1 MAELV
6 SVSELMTKQV
16 KTVRPDTSVRE
27 VVATMNRLGIGS
39 VVVVQGDRPVGIITE
54 RDVLSRVVEACIPPE
69 TRKAREIMT
78 SPIVAI
84 DQNASVKEA
93 TQIMVHRKIKK
104 LIVVDQ
110 GKLVGIITHTD
121 IISKMPNMM
130 STLEVLLRPQK
141 TY

>member
-121 IISKMPNMM
+121 IISKTPNMM
-130 STLEVLLRPQK
+130 STLEVLLRLQK

>member
-69 TRKAREIMT
+69 TRRAREIMT

-130 STLEVLLRPQK
+130 STLEALLRPQK

>member
-1 MAELV
+1 MSELV
-6 SVSELMTKQV
+6 SVNELMTKPV
-16 KTVRPDTSVRE
+16 KTVRPDTNVRE
-27 VVATMNRLGIGS
+27 VVVTMNSLGIGS

-54 RDVLSRVVEACIPPE
+54 RDILRRLVEESIPPE

-84 DQNASVKEA
+84 NVNASVQEA
-93 TQIMVHRKIKK
+93 TQMMVHRRIKK

-121 IISKMPNMM
+121 IVRKMPNMM
-130 STLEVLLRPQK
+130 SSLEALLRPQK
-141 TY
+141 Y